1 MKKAIVLLSGGLD
14 SSTAL
19 YLAKSQGFDEIYAIT
34 FEYGQKHPLEKYRL
48 PYQDYE
54 LSFIMTPVYHKLK

>member
-19 YLAKSQGFDEIYAIT
+19 YVAKNEGFDEVYALT
-34 FEYGQKHPLEKYRL
+34 FEYGQKHDKEMKVPRRARAAG
-48 PYQDYE
+48 
-54 LSFIMTPVYHKLK
+54 

>member
-19 YLAKSQGFDEIYAIT
+19 YVAKKEGFDELYALT
-34 FEYGQKHPLEKYRL
+34 FEYGQKHDREIRSASQLPKPSELENIRL
-48 PYQDYE
+48 SG
-54 LSFIMTPVYHKLK
+54 LC

>member
-19 YLAKSQGFDEIYAIT
+19 YVAKKEGFDELYALT
-34 FEYGQKHPLEKYRL
+34 FEYGQETRPGNQKCLGNCQSRR
-48 PYQDYE
+48 
-54 LSFIMTPVYHKLK
+54 S